1 MQDSKNAQLPVEAVL
16 SSLERNAGDHGG
28 GEAANVELAVYSDL
42 TDADLLSTRIEALIT
57 FGVDCVVIDSVLLS
71 HDRLASL
78 IDTLDQRGAL
88 IGQKALTCSTTPG
101 PTTGRPAVSAPS
113 RHARSGLPAAFRFE
127 RTSGRPRMLARCR
140 DPLR

>member
-1 MQDSKNAQLPVEAVL
+1 VCRTPCGGSALARRRSRTPDAGFENAQLPVEAVL

-78 IDTLDQRGAL
+78 IDTLDQRCAL
-88 IGQKALTCSTTPG
+88 IGQKSLTCSTTPG
-101 PTTGRPAVSAPS
+101 PTSATLGNDT
-113 RHARSGLPAAFRFE
+113 RI
-127 RTSGRPRMLARCR
+127 PRGQ
-140 DPLR
+140 PGSNG